1 MVFVQPSLENASK
14 AFLEPLAA
22 CFGQENI
29 IIYSYFLFLLLFLL
43 CRPKFGRRLN
53 QKAVEHQPKIGRT

>member
-1 MVFVQPSLENASK
+1 MVFVQPSRENALE

-43 CRPKFGRRLN
+43 C
-53 QKAVEHQPKIGRT
+53 QPEIG